1 MSRST
6 SSGRGGIDASEDKL
20 VEVYQHTAV
29 SERYGSSVEA
39 ARTSQRQPPSARLG
53 QYSLAVGL
61 VVLRV
66 VRAHLRAVGR
76 VLPAQSL
83 GREDGLTVGLVVP
96 FAVRLVGGHGTRRW
110 RYLKIIKAT
119 NRTEKFSITNGKVD
133 SSVRTTY
140 RLQLLVFINNIYSRF
155 VSIKQVT
162 ASVMFIVSHRLCW
175 IYNETRIA

>member
-6 SSGRGGIDASEDKL
+6 SSGRGSIGASEDNL

-39 ARTSQRQPPSARLG
+39 ARASQRQSPSARLG

-96 FAVRLVGGHGTRRW
+96 LAV
-110 RYLKIIKAT
+110 
-119 NRTEKFSITNGKVD
+119 
-133 SSVRTTY
+133 
-140 RLQLLVFINNIYSRF
+140 
-155 VSIKQVT
+155 
-162 ASVMFIVSHRLCW
+162 
-175 IYNETRIA
+175 